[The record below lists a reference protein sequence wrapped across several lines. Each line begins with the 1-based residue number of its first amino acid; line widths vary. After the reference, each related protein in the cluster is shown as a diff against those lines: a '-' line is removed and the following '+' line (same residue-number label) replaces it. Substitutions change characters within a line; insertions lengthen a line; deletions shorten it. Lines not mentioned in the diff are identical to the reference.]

1 MFIEP
6 FYVLGSVQTLTLLQ
20 GGCYHVLIFHLR
32 PSKVKKLVWD
42 CTAREWSWDS
52 NPGRLVSEC
61 ILLTTRLHCLSACSG
76 LRSGYQ
82 CPCPSPTLYYPWGP
96 KFVFSVY
103 FLWYPADAVFSLET
117 SQNLVEDT
125 GSAFKQHHA
134 SQGSKTCHQVK
145 HKEDEPSLQSDANKI
160 PWERVP
166 F

>member
-6 FYVLGSVQTLTLLQ
+6 FYVLGSVQILTLLQ

-96 KFVFSVY
+96 KFVFSVPILIFVAALWGRHCYIQFNNGQNKAKKVVSCQKFPAGRSDLMVLKY
-103 FLWYPADAVFSLET
+103 FT
-117 SQNLVEDT
+117 M
-125 GSAFKQHHA
+125 G
-134 SQGSKTCHQVK
+134 
-145 HKEDEPSLQSDANKI
+145 
-160 PWERVP
+160 
-166 F
+166 